1 MHVPRV
7 PQHLRR
13 GEGIGGGP
21 TGRMSWLRRCVSALI
36 DEERIELP
44 WPIAIET
51 RQYAERLIQEAVRA
65 ELATTDLSKLHNL
78 EELFQSPWNEYPEIV
93 SLLELSAFWLQK
105 PELVIKLLKVLV
117 PRYRLYNRSYTRIF
131 RLQRPPHPNQHSF
144 IAQGF
149 GVLELHGNP
158 WPPIGKPHLPKPVE
172 GSTAVSLEPFKHK
185 YFINV
190 LLNAAREEY
199 NSLKR
204 KSPSSK

>member
-1 MHVPRV
+1 LAANQLLMHVPRV

-105 PELVIKLLKVLV
+105 PELVIKLLKV
-117 PRYRLYNRSYTRIF
+117 I
-131 RLQRPPHPNQHSF
+131 
-144 IAQGF
+144 
-149 GVLELHGNP
+149 
-158 WPPIGKPHLPKPVE
+158 
-172 GSTAVSLEPFKHK
+172 
-185 YFINV
+185 
-190 LLNAAREEY
+190 
-199 NSLKR
+199 
-204 KSPSSK
+204 